1 VSTTELTP
9 LATIAIKYCHNRAN
23 TPMITLNL
31 EAQKLFPSG
40 NVILSYSGAEIR
52 LREATIDDS
61 KSLTVSNKSGT
72 FSAGA
77 LYDVENWIGKH
88 ELLQSGDW
96 FIFEKL
102 QS

>member
-1 VSTTELTP
+1 MNELTA
-9 LATIAIKYCHNRAN
+9 LATIAIKTCTNRKNA
-23 TPMITLNL
+23 PVITLNS

-40 NVILSYSGAEIR
+40 DVVLRYSGAEIR

-61 KSLTVSNKSGT
+61 KSLTISNKSGT
-72 FSAGA
+72 FSAGI

-88 ELLQSGDW
+88 ELLQNGDW

>member
-1 VSTTELTP
+1 MSAV
-9 LATIAIKYCHNRAN
+9 ATIAVKTCSNRKDA
-23 TPMITLNL
+23 PIITLNP

-40 NVILSYSGAEIR
+40 NVVMSYSGAEVR

-61 KSLTVSNKSGT
+61 KSLTISNKSGT
-72 FSAGA
+72 FSAGI

-88 ELLQSGDW
+88 ELLQNGDW

>member
-1 VSTTELTP
+1 MSAV
-9 LATIAIKYCHNRAN
+9 ATITVKTCSNRKDA
-23 TPMITLNL
+23 PIITLNS

-40 NVILSYSGAEIR
+40 NVVMSYSGAEVR

-61 KSLTVSNKSGT
+61 KSLTISNKSGT
-72 FSAGA
+72 FSAGI

-88 ELLQSGDW
+88 ELLQIGDW

>member
-1 VSTTELTP
+1 MSAV
-9 LATIAIKYCHNRAN
+9 ATIAVKTCSNRKDA
-23 TPMITLNL
+23 PIITLNS

-72 FSAGA
+72 FSAGV
-77 LYDVENWIGKH
+77 LHDVENWIGKH
-88 ELLQSGDW
+88 ELLQIGDW

>member
-1 VSTTELTP
+1 MSAV
-9 LATIAIKYCHNRAN
+9 ATIAVKTCSNRKDA
-23 TPMITLNL
+23 PIITLNS

-72 FSAGA
+72 FSAGV
-77 LYDVENWIGKH
+77 LHDVENWIGKH
-88 ELLQSGDW
+88 ELLQNGDW